1 VWLRFISSSVEH
13 GRRLPVAKFAKS
25 YDIVCLVLS
34 SPDELDEDEGNAT
47 GSSPRHLAGC
57 KTKVS
62 F

>member
-1 VWLRFISSSVEH
+1 VAEIHFEQ
-13 GRRLPVAKFAKS
+13 RRARTPAAGAKFAKS